1 MMTDQERREIVLYRL
16 EKAANTLE
24 YAQRNL
30 NYGMYSVAAN
40 RLYYAFYYAA
50 SALLISVKIEAHSHS
65 GVQSM
70 MHLHFV
76 KTGKLSEDDGI
87 LMRRL
92 FVMRQSSDYEDFV
105 DYQKEDIEPLLPLT
119 EALINK
125 IKEFVEMV

>member
-76 KTGKLSEDDGI
+76 KTGKLSEEDGI

-92 FVMRQSSDYEDFV
+92 FVMRQSSDYEDF
-105 DYQKEDIEPLLPLT
+105 DIRK
-119 EALINK
+119 K
-125 IKEFVEMV
+125 I

>member
-1 MMTDQERREIVLYRL
+1 MMTEQERKDIVLYRF
-16 EKAANTLE
+16 EKAVQTFND
-24 YAQRNL
+24 AQRNL
-30 NYGMYSVAAN
+30 NYGMFSVAAN

-50 SALLISVKIEAHSHS
+50 SALLISIKIEAHSHS

-76 KTGKLSEDDGI
+76 KTGLLTESDGI

-105 DYQKEDIEPLLPLT
+105 DFKQEDLEPLLPSTLD
-119 EALINK
+119 LINK
-125 IKEFVEMV
+125 IKELVEY

>member
-1 MMTDQERREIVLYRL
+1 MMTEQERKDIVLYRF
-16 EKAANTLE
+16 EKAVQTFND
-24 YAQRNL
+24 AQRNL
-30 NYGMYSVAAN
+30 NYGMFSVAAN

-50 SALLISVKIEAHSHS
+50 SALLISIKIEAHSHS

-76 KTGKLSEDDGI
+76 KTGLLTESDGI

-105 DYQKEDIEPLLPLT
+105 DFKQEDLEPLLPSTLD
-119 EALINK
+119 LINK
-125 IKEFVEMV
+125 IK

>member
-1 MMTDQERREIVLYRL
+1 MMTEQERKDIVLYRF
-16 EKAANTLE
+16 EKAVQTFND
-24 YAQRNL
+24 AQRNL
-30 NYGMYSVAAN
+30 NYGMFSVAAN

-76 KTGKLSEDDGI
+76 KTGKLSEDEGI

-105 DYQKEDIEPLLPLT
+105 DYQPDDIEPLFPLT

-125 IKEFVEMV
+125 IKGLVEI

>member
-125 IKEFVEMV
+125 IKEFVEME

>member
-1 MMTDQERREIVLYRL
+1 MMTEQERKDIVLYRF
-16 EKAANTLE
+16 EKAVQTFND
-24 YAQRNL
+24 AQRNL
-30 NYGMYSVAAN
+30 NYGMFSVAAN

-50 SALLISVKIEAHSHS
+50 SALLISIKIEAHSHS

-76 KTGKLSEDDGI
+76 KTGLLTESDGV

-105 DYQKEDIEPLLPLT
+105 DFKQEDLEPLLPSTLD
-119 EALINK
+119 LINK
-125 IKEFVEMV
+125 IKELVEY

>member
-125 IKEFVEMV
+125 IKEFMEME

>member
-105 DYQKEDIEPLLPLT
+105 DYQKNDIEPLFPLT

-125 IKEFVEMV
+125 IKGFVEI

>member
-76 KTGKLSEDDGI
+76 KTGKLSEEDGI

-125 IKEFVEMV
+125 IKEFVEMG

>member
-1 MMTDQERREIVLYRL
+1 MMTEQERKDIVLYRF
-16 EKAANTLE
+16 EKAVQTFND
-24 YAQRNL
+24 AQRNL
-30 NYGMYSVAAN
+30 NYGMFSVAAN

-50 SALLISVKIEAHSHS
+50 SALLISIKIEAHSHS

-76 KTGKLSEDDGI
+76 KTGLLTESDGI

-105 DYQKEDIEPLLPLT
+105 DFKQEDLEPLLPSTLD
-119 EALINK
+119 LINK
-125 IKEFVEMV
+125 IKELV

>member
-1 MMTDQERREIVLYRL
+1 MTEQERMDIVLYRF
-16 EKAANTLE
+16 EKAMQTFKD
-24 YAQRNL
+24 AQRNL
-30 NYGMYSVAAN
+30 NYGMFSVAAN

-50 SALLISVKIEAHSHS
+50 SALLISIKIEVHSHS

-76 KTGKLSEDDGI
+76 KTGLLTESDGI

-105 DYQKEDIEPLLPLT
+105 DFKQEDLEPLLPLT
-119 EALINK
+119 LELINK
-125 IKEFVEMV
+125 IRELVEY

>member
-125 IKEFVEMV
+125 IKGFVEI

>member
-16 EKAANTLE
+16 EKAANTMD

-50 SALLISVKIEAHSHS
+50 SALLINVKIEAHSHS

-76 KTGKLSEDDGI
+76 KTGKLSEEDGI

-105 DYQKEDIEPLLPLT
+105 DYQKDDIEPLFPLT

-125 IKEFVEMV
+125 IKGFVEI

>member
-76 KTGKLSEDDGI
+76 KTGIIEDRYGAFLTRMEQLREKGDYNC
-87 LMRRL
+87 L
-92 FVMRQSSDYEDFV
+92 FEVT
-105 DYQKEDIEPLLPLT
+105 KEELLT
-119 EALINK
+119 
-125 IKEFVEMV
+125 FVEPAKELVEKIRQLIA

>member
-76 KTGKLSEDDGI
+76 KTGKLSEEDGI

-105 DYQKEDIEPLLPLT
+105 DYQKDDIEPLFPLT

-125 IKEFVEMV
+125 IKGFVEI

>member
-1 MMTDQERREIVLYRL
+1 MMTDKERHEIVLYRL
-16 EKAANTLE
+16 EKAANTLD
-24 YAQRNL
+24 YAHRNF

-40 RLYYAFYYAA
+40 RLYYSFYYAA

-76 KTGKLSEDDGI
+76 KTGKLSEDEGI

-105 DYQKEDIEPLLPLT
+105 DYQQDDIEPLFPLT

-125 IKEFVEMV
+125 IKGLVEI

>member
-50 SALLISVKIEAHSHS
+50 SALLISIKIEAHSHS

-70 MHLHFV
+70 MHFHFV
-76 KTGKLSEDDGI
+76 KSGKLSEDDGI

-105 DYQKEDIEPLLPLT
+105 DYQKDDIEPLFPLT

-125 IKEFVEMV
+125 IKGFVEI